1 MPRTSCDGLIT
12 PTRDGVRVVIRL
24 SPRAKSDRLRG
35 IAATAEG
42 GRAIKVSVTAPAQD
56 GRANE
61 ALLQL
66 LSQMWRLRRGDLS
79 LAAGAGSRS
88 KIVRVAGDPHQLL
101 AKLSSEIA
109 GLPGG

>member
-1 MPRTSCDGLIT
+1 
-12 PTRDGVRVVIRL
+12 VHVVIRL
-24 SPRAKSDRLRG
+24 SPRAKSDRLQG
-35 IAATAEG
+35 VAATAEG

-66 LSQMWRLRRGDLS
+66 LAQVWRIPRRDLS

-88 KIVRVAGDPHQLL
+88 KIVRVAGDSHKLL
-101 AKLSSEIA
+101 AKLSGEIA
-109 GLPGG
+109 SLPAG

>member
-1 MPRTSCDGLIT
+1 MLDGPIT

-24 SPRAKSDRLRG
+24 TPRAGSDRLRG

-42 GRAIKVSVTAPAQD
+42 GRAIKASVSAPPQD

-66 LSQMWRLRRGDLS
+66 LARAWQIPRRDL
-79 LAAGAGSRS
+79 AIVAGAASRH
-88 KIVRVAGDPHQLL
+88 KTVRVAGDSRQLL

>member
-1 MPRTSCDGLIT
+1 MPDGPIT

-35 IAATAEG
+35 IVATAEG
-42 GRAIKVSVTAPAQD
+42 RRAIKVSVTAPAQD

-61 ALLQL
+61 ALLRL
-66 LSQMWRLRRGDLS
+66 LSQTWRLRPGDLS
-79 LAAGAGSRS
+79 LGAGAGSRS
-88 KIVRVAGDPHQLL
+88 KIVRVAGDPQQLL
-101 AKLSSEIA
+101 ARLSSEIA

>member
-1 MPRTSCDGLIT
+1 MPEGPIT
-12 PTRDGVRVVIRL
+12 PTRGGVCVVIRL
-24 SPRAKSDRLRG
+24 SPRASSDRLRG
-35 IAATAEG
+35 IAAAAKG

-66 LSQMWRLRRGDLS
+66 LSQVWGIPRRDFS

-88 KIVRVAGDPHQLL
+88 KIVRVAGDSHQLL

-109 GLPGG
+109 SLPAG

>member
-1 MPRTSCDGLIT
+1 MPDGPLIRA
-12 PTRDGVRVVIRL
+12 RDGVRVVIRL

>member
-1 MPRTSCDGLIT
+1 LPDGPIT
-12 PTRDGVRVVIRL
+12 PTRDGVRVVIHL
-24 SPRAKSDRLRG
+24 SPRARSDRLRG

-66 LSQMWRLRRGDLS
+66 LSQRWRLPRRDLA
-79 LAAGAGSRS
+79 LAAGAGSRC
-88 KIVRVAGDPHQLL
+88 KIVRVTGDSDQLL
-101 AKLSSEIA
+101 AKLSAEIA
-109 GLPGG
+109 SLPGV

>member
-1 MPRTSCDGLIT
+1 MPDGPIT

-24 SPRAKSDRLRG
+24 SPQAKSDRLRG

-61 ALLQL
+61 ALLRL
-66 LSQMWRLRRGDLS
+66 LSQAWRLQPGDLS
-79 LAAGAGSRS
+79 LGAGAGSRS
-88 KIVRVAGDPHQLL
+88 KIVRVSGDPHQLL

>member
-1 MPRTSCDGLIT
+1 LNTLPDGPIT
-12 PTRDGVRVVIRL
+12 PTRDGVQVLVRL
-24 SPRAKSDRLRG
+24 SPRARSDRLRG
-35 IAATAEG
+35 IAATAKG

-66 LSQMWRLRRGDLS
+66 LSQMWRIPRRDLS

-88 KIVRVAGDPHQLL
+88 KIVHVAGDSHELL
-101 AKLSSEIA
+101 TKLSSEIA
-109 GLPGG
+109 SLPGE

>member
-1 MPRTSCDGLIT
+1 LPEGPIT
-12 PTRDGVRVVIRL
+12 PTRNGVRVVIRL
-24 SPRAKSDRLRG
+24 SPRARSDRLHG

-66 LSQMWRLRRGDLS
+66 LSQAWRLPRRDLS

-88 KIVRVAGDPHQLL
+88 KIVRVAGDSHQLL

-109 GLPGG
+109 SLPGG

>member
-1 MPRTSCDGLIT
+1 LPDGPIT

-109 GLPGG
+109 SLPAG

>member
-1 MPRTSCDGLIT
+1 LPDGPIT
-12 PTRDGVRVVIRL
+12 PTHDGVRVVIRL

-35 IAATAEG
+35 FAATAEG

-66 LSQMWRLRRGDLS
+66 LSQTWRLRRGDLS

-101 AKLSSEIA
+101 AKLSREIA
-109 GLPGG
+109 DLPGG

>member
-1 MPRTSCDGLIT
+1 MPDGPIT

-24 SPRAKSDRLRG
+24 SPQAKSDRLRG

-61 ALLQL
+61 ALLRL
-66 LSQMWRLRRGDLS
+66 LSETWRLRRGDLT

-88 KIVRVAGDPHQLL
+88 KIVRVSGDPHQLF

>member
-1 MPRTSCDGLIT
+1 MPDGLIT

-42 GRAIKVSVTAPAQD
+42 GRAIKVSVTTPAQD

-61 ALLQL
+61 ALLRL
-66 LSQMWRLRRGDLS
+66 LSQTWCLRRGDLS
-79 LAAGAGSRS
+79 LGASAGSSS
-88 KIVRVAGDPHQLL
+88 KIMRVAGDPQQLL

-109 GLPGG
+109 GLLGG